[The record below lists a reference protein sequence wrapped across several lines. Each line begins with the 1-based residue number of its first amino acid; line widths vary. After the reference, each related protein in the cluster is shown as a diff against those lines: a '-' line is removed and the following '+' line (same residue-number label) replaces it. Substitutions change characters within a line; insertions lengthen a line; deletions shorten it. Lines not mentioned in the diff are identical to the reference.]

1 MTFQSYHNNTFT
13 QQLALSPLLRVN
25 RRSPC
30 RICGK
35 PDNCNISVDGRIA
48 YCRRVPG
55 DKQGRDGGWVHI
67 LATDAP
73 PPTFTVAHSEQKPVE
88 RANVDHVDAVLT
100 TMVRKC
106 LVLSDQHKESL
117 MARGLSESEIERNGY
132 RSTPTKDDGDR
143 IAREM
148 SSIGLEGVPG
158 FFKRGSEW
166 HMRDHGTGIF
176 VPVRDERLRVVGCQI
191 RRDDAADGKGKYTWF
206 SSNGFPCG
214 TPSGSPI
221 HFAKPHLLRDASEVL
236 VTEGILK
243 SDAASYLLD
252 APIIAAAGVSN
263 FGQDFAENLKAKFP
277 NIKTCIVAFDSDW
290 RAKLQ
295 VKVALEKLMR
305 QLSGSG
311 FRVKVRTWP
320 PHMGKGIDDYLLAL
334 ASSQSKEVAA

>member
-158 FFKRGSEW
+158 FFKRGGEW
-166 HMRDHGTGIF
+166 HMRDYGAGFF
-176 VPVRDERLRVVGCQI
+176 VPVRDEHLRIVGLQI
-191 RRDDAADGKGKYTWF
+191 RRDEGEPRYIWF
-206 SSNGFPCG
+206 SSSNYPHG
-214 TPSGSPI
+214 TPSSSPV
-221 HFAKPHLLRDASEVL
+221 HYARPHLLCDASEVIL
-236 VTEGILK
+236 TEGGLK
-243 SDAASYLLD
+243 ADVASYLLD
-252 APIIAAAGVSN
+252 APIIAGGGVHN
-263 FGQDFAENLKAKFP
+263 FGQNFAENTKAKFP
-277 NIKTCIVAFDSDW
+277 NLQTILIAFDSDY
-290 RAKLQ
+290 RTKPQ
-295 VKVALEKLMR
+295 VKTALEKLMR
-305 QLSGSG
+305 NLSGVG

-320 PHMGKGIDDYLLAL
+320 PRYKGIDDYLLAL
-334 ASSQSKEVAA
+334 DSSRTKEVAA